1 VRYLTN
7 DRHLLGIILT
17 IPSNAELMLEGLM
30 KLHKIIWQLSSAGIL
45 LVTVCC
51 LFFGCSQK
59 DLSDEIKSIK
69 DKLAQIEKRLAEYEQ
84 QKEVKELR
92 VKLDEGK
99 AALEEELKKIEE
111 QYEKKPEKI
120 EKAKASSQ
128 EKPVSQK
135 KPNAVAKQQYHTVSH
150 GETLYSISRKYK
162 VSVAEL
168 CRLNNLKPTQHVQ
181 TGQKL
186 LISNGSKR

>member
-1 VRYLTN
+1 
-7 DRHLLGIILT
+7 
-17 IPSNAELMLEGLM
+17 M

-59 DLSDEIKSIK
+59 DFSDDMKSIK
-69 DKLAQIEKRLAEYEQ
+69 NRLEQLEKRLAEYEQ

-92 VKLDEGK
+92 AKLDEGK

-111 QYEKKPEKI
+111 QYEKKPGKI

-135 KPNAVAKQQYHTVSH
+135 KANTVAKQQYHTVSH

-162 VSVAEL
+162 VSIAEL
-168 CRLNNLKPTQHVQ
+168 LRLNNLKQTQNLQ
-181 TGQKL
+181 AGQKL
-186 LISNGSKR
+186 LISNNSKR

>member
-1 VRYLTN
+1 M
-7 DRHLLGIILT
+7 
-17 IPSNAELMLEGLM
+17 IPH
-30 KLHKIIWQLSSAGIL
+30 KLIWKLSSVGIL

-51 LFFGCSQK
+51 LIFGCSQGDYSNDMK
-59 DLSDEIKSIK
+59 LIK
-69 DKLAQIEKRLAEYEQ
+69 DKLAQIEKRMAEYEQ

-92 VKLDEGK
+92 ARLDEGK

-111 QYEKKPEKI
+111 NNEKKLVKT

-128 EKPVSQK
+128 EKPASQK
-135 KPNAVAKQQYHTVSH
+135 KPNTVAKKQYHTVSR
-150 GETLYSISRKYK
+150 GETLYSISRKYT

-186 LISNGSKR
+186 LISNGGKR